1 MRITTTVMM
10 YVIIF
15 LSLTT
20 AAMTG
25 FAIYRGEVIS
35 NLQLQLIQKD
45 TTNVQLTLDVQGIAD
60 SVAVYLQKDMAEIKE
75 SRIEVTR
82 EIEKV
87 IKDPVYI
94 NTCIDGSGMRLIEQ
108 AAAKGNAAKYALGD
122 EQPVSV
128 PFATE

>member
-1 MRITTTVMM
+1 MLLINRALIYGLLFFM
-10 YVIIF
+10 
-15 LSLTT
+15 LTT

-60 SVAVYLQKDMAEIKE
+60 SVAVHLQKDMAEIKE

-94 NTCIDGSGMRLIEQ
+94 NTCFDDSGMRLIEQ